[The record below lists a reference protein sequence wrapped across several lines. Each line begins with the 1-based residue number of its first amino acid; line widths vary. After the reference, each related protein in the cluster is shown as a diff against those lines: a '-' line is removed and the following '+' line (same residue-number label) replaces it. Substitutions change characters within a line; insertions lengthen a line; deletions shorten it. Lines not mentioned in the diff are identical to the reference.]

1 MGQRIDWVRPR
12 GRMGSFNLAMC
23 QDIDAIHAEQEAEG
37 IPVDIPVIRS
47 AGRDQSQANHAPS
60 MTRRTV
66 RARLVIL
73 SGFIMNSRI
82 PISLASPPSI
92 EAE

>member
-47 AGRDQSQANHAPS
+47 AGRDQS
-60 MTRRTV
+60 
-66 RARLVIL
+66 
-73 SGFIMNSRI
+73 
-82 PISLASPPSI
+82 
-92 EAE
+92 